1 MSLATLLFSRQDRS
15 ADRRARTERSY
26 RSGHAYVDVGAGAI
40 LIQMRKSSA
49 DEVLSFATA
58 WENRLPVVIVPT
70 AYYRTPVSAYRHAQI
85 STFVWA
91 NHSTR
96 AAATAM
102 RPVCD
107 AIAAQESVAS
117 IEAHIAPLT
126 EIFELL
132 RYDEL
137 AASEK
142 RYLQPR

>member
-1 MSLATLLFSRQDRS
+1 MSWATLLFSRQDRS
-15 ADRRARTERSY
+15 ADRRARAERSY
-26 RSGHAYVDVGAGAI
+26 RSGHAYADVGAGAI
-40 LIQMRKSSA
+40 LMHSRKSSA

-70 AYYRTPVSAYRHAQI
+70 AYYRTPVSAYRHAHI

-91 NHSTR
+91 NHSMP
-96 AAATAM
+96 AAAAAM

-107 AIAAQESVAS
+107 AMAAQESVAS